1 MIIVDRRFDQ
11 ARCVIARNGRL
22 FASAQPLRSIVARW
36 ELGTRRRGQLG
47 KLASG
52 RIQIPVHARRIAE
65 SPQSDTYARN
75 AGRVITD
82 RAAHARCDAR
92 ECHEQCSRTREE
104 AGALEFHS
112 GWRLKMGRQWASF
125 CSFSPSTG
133 RTRGDS
139 NRRSP
144 AHGPLHSNGIKS
156 PGSQKCSGPRRL
168 GRRQSA
174 DRLLARTDPAVARS
188 ARFSHFS
195 LGLVLVIERSYGKR
209 DRQSAILGNSH

>member
-1 MIIVDRRFDQ
+1 VIIVDRRFDQ
-11 ARCVIARNGRL
+11 ARCVFARNGRL
-22 FASAQPLRSIVARW
+22 FAITQPLRSIGARW

-75 AGRVITD
+75 AGRVVTD

-92 ECHEQCSRTREE
+92 EGREQCSRTREE
-104 AGALEFHS
+104 AGAPEFHC
-112 GWRLKMGRQWASF
+112 GRRLKMDRQCASL
-125 CSFSPSTG
+125 CLFSPSIG

-144 AHGPLHSNGIKS
+144 AHGPLLFQWHKKPQVRGND
-156 PGSQKCSGPRRL
+156 PGLAASG
-168 GRRQSA
+168 
-174 DRLLARTDPAVARS
+174 VARAPIDCS
-188 ARFSHFS
+188 RGPIWRWRAPPIFPTFPWVSS
-195 LGLVLVIERSYGKR
+195 
-209 DRQSAILGNSH
+209 